1 MDHAQIERIN
11 ELARKK
17 KTVGL
22 TAQELEEQAALRAQY
37 LKEFRA
43 NMEDTL
49 SRVRVEQ
56 ADGTYKPL
64 VKKDKKN
71 GQSKMI
77 ARDRLCP
84 GDWRMMAG

>member
-1 MDHAQIERIN
+1 MLYSYEEIKGNIVMEKEQIERIN

-22 TAQELEEQAALRAQY
+22 TAEETEEQAALRAQY

-43 NMEDTL
+43 NMEATL
-49 SRVRVEQ
+49 QAVRVEQ

-64 VKKDKKN
+64 EKKVKKVN
-71 GQSKMI
+71 
-77 ARDRLCP
+77 
-84 GDWRMMAG
+84 